1 MKKIN
6 YNRNVQSEAM
16 SKNPYQSGLVISYDM
31 RGSYPSM
38 AQDVIV
44 IQAINPT
51 TKTITSHLRMEIPI
65 ENIDDVI
72 GALNEL
78 KVEINK
84 SE

>member
-6 YNRNVQSEAM
+6 YNRVVQSEAM
-16 SKNPYQSGLVISYDM
+16 SKNPYQSGLAISYDM
-31 RGSYPSM
+31 KGSYPSM
-38 AQDVIV
+38 AQDVII

-51 TKTITSHLRMEIPI
+51 TKTITSHLSMEIPI

-78 KVEINK
+78 KVELNI